1 MADHFSLEGMSGVGS
16 QSGERRRGG
25 MSITGRGSS
34 SVGQP
39 KGEPTA
45 LGRPATASMSLVVGD
60 RGVVGLVGQA
70 AWEASWPERE
80 WATW

>member
-34 SVGQP
+34 SIGQP
-39 KGEPTA
+39 KGEPAA
-45 LGRPATASMSLVVGD
+45 LGRPATTSMSLEVGD
-60 RGVVGLVGQA
+60 RGGGGPSGPSGLGG
-70 AWEASWPERE
+70 
-80 WATW
+80 